1 MPTTLKPTLLLLLMV
16 VVVVVVVI
24 VVVVVVV
31 LLVIRWK
38 VEYEGQAGPC
48 RRWLILLFLF

>member
-16 VVVVVVVI
+16 VV